1 MRWRGPFAA
10 GCKCAV
16 DFRALNKGRHID
28 DFGRFVLGHGP
39 TPLEPLARLSAH
51 LGGPRILVKRD
62 DCTGLALGGNKVRKL
77 EYLIADAHARG
88 ATAVITVGG
97 VQSNHARQTA
107 AAAARAGLKCDLVLA
122 RLVPGRDAIYERTGN
137 VVLDEIFGARIHL
150 VDDARAVARKVTD
163 LTRELESHGEKVAF
177 FPAGGS
183 TPTGCLGYVRAA
195 DELLGQARATNERID
210 RVVVA
215 ASTGGTAAGI
225 YVGLRLAQSRAPLV
239 GVCVSGSA
247 ADERRSVMRLVE
259 GIAAL
264 MGAPAPGDDLLSVRD
279 EFLGPGYGIPT
290 AAMVEAVT
298 LCARLEGLLLDPVY
312 TGKAMAGLIAL
323 ARSGEIAK
331 GETVVF
337 WHTGGT
343 PALFAYADALRA
355 SR

>member
-1 MRWRGPFAA
+1 VSQGKHT
-10 GCKCAV
+10 G
-16 DFRALNKGRHID
+16 

-51 LGGPRILVKRD
+51 LGGRRILVKRD

-77 EYLIADAHARG
+77 EYLIADALAQG
-88 ATAVITVGG
+88 ATTVITVGG
-97 VQSNHARQTA
+97 LQSNHARQTA
-107 AAAARAGLKCDLVLA
+107 AATARAGLKCDLVLA

-137 VVLDEIFGARIHL
+137 LVLDEIFGARIHIA
-150 VDDARAVARKVTD
+150 DDARAAARKVAEV
-163 LTRELESHGEKVAF
+163 TRELESHGEKVAF

-195 DELLGQARATNERID
+195 EELLEQAHATNERID

-225 YVGLRLAQSRAPLV
+225 HVGLRLAQSRAQLV
-239 GVCVSGSA
+239 GICVSGSA
-247 ADERRSVMRLVE
+247 ADERQSVMRIVE
-259 GIAAL
+259 GIASL
-264 MGAPAPGDDLLSVRD
+264 MGAPAPSADLLTLRD

-290 AAMVEAVT
+290 DTMIEAVT

-323 ARSGEIAK
+323 VRSGEIAK

-343 PALFAYADALRA
+343 PALFAYADTLRA